1 MKSFNFKLL
10 LVLIY
15 LIPINTSYSIESP
28 KIKNLIIYKEPKKLE
43 NIEFMNSFE
52 ENINIKEFR
61 GKIVI
66 LNFWA
71 TWCVP
76 CRDEMPSL
84 DKLVEEKSL
93 NNLQIFPINI
103 GKEPLEKSQSFFNEI
118 KIENLQVYY
127 DNFQYIPKKLLL
139 RGIPTTIL
147 INKDGYEFARI
158 VGAIDFNNEDFISW
172 LKNFN

>member
-15 LIPINTSYSIESP
+15 LIPINTSYSIETP

-66 LNFWA
+66 LNFGLLG
-71 TWCVP
+71 VY
-76 CRDEMPSL
+76 
-84 DKLVEEKSL
+84 LVEMKCRL
-93 NNLQIFPINI
+93 
-103 GKEPLEKSQSFFNEI
+103 
-118 KIENLQVYY
+118 
-127 DNFQYIPKKLLL
+127 
-139 RGIPTTIL
+139 
-147 INKDGYEFARI
+147 
-158 VGAIDFNNEDFISW
+158 
-172 LKNFN
+172 